1 MFTEKVNIVESI
13 RKDAVCILLTHIEN
27 YSIQFQCINIRRKI
41 YMKPINKALAIFFTV
56 ALLAGCATIKG
67 NTIVEQREYVLDMK
81 DATLARLYKEAPIAK
96 EQIKNSAGYGVFSN
110 INTNLF
116 LLSSGSGYGIV
127 TDRKGGN
134 PIYMKMRTL
143 GGGIGLGVKDFRAI
157 IIFRKQENMDEFVE
171 KGWEFGGQADAAL
184 KSGDKGA
191 AHSAAQSTD
200 MDIITYQLT
209 EAGVALQA
217 TLQGT
222 KYWKHKDLN

>member
-1 MFTEKVNIVESI
+1 
-13 RKDAVCILLTHIEN
+13 
-27 YSIQFQCINIRRKI
+27 
-41 YMKPINKALAIFFTV
+41 MKPISKALTIFFTI

-67 NTIVEQREYVLDMK
+67 NSVIEQREYVLDMK
-81 DATLARLYKEAPIAK
+81 DDTLARLYKEIPIAK
-96 EQIKNSAGYGVFSN
+96 EQIKKSAGYGVFSN

-127 TDRKGGN
+127 TDNKGKN
-134 PIYMKMRTL
+134 PVYMKMRTL
-143 GGGIGLGVKDFRAI
+143 GAGIGLGLKDFRAV
-157 IIFRKQENMDEFVE
+157 IIFRNQDDMDEFVE
-171 KGWEFGGQADAAL
+171 KGWEFGGQADAAF
-184 KSGDKGA
+184 KSGEKGA

-209 EAGVALQA
+209 EAGAALQA

>member
-1 MFTEKVNIVESI
+1 
-13 RKDAVCILLTHIEN
+13 
-27 YSIQFQCINIRRKI
+27 
-41 YMKPINKALAIFFTV
+41 MKPTSKALAFFFTI

-67 NTIVEQREYVLDMK
+67 SSVAEQRDYVLDMK
-81 DATLARLYKEAPIAK
+81 ETTLARLYDEFPIAK
-96 EQIKNSAGYGVFSN
+96 QQIKKSAGYGVFSN

-127 TDRKGGN
+127 TDNKGKN
-134 PIYMKMRTL
+134 PVYMKMRTL
-143 GGGIGLGVKDFRAI
+143 GAGIGIGVKDFRAV
-157 IIFRKQENMDEFVE
+157 IIFRNQDDMDEFVE

-209 EAGVALQA
+209 EAGAALQA